1 MSRLFKIL
9 VMIAVLFFGILL
21 GTRLHNGSRFTVF
34 DEQKKL
40 LEVMSLISSRYVDEV
55 SSDSLA
61 EKGIQA
67 MVESLD
73 PHTAYLSP
81 QKVSYSRAEFKGNF
95 EGIGIEFD
103 ILSDTLVVV
112 NPLAGGPSEAAGIMA
127 GDRIVAI
134 DSGSAIGLSSEDVV
148 AALRGET
155 GSSVQLEVFRPF
167 SGKVF
172 SVDVVRN
179 RIPTYSVDAAFLL
192 DDSTG
197 YIRLS
202 RFVSTTSAEFD
213 QALARLL
220 AEGMHGLVV
229 DMRGNPGGYLDQAA
243 GVADEFLPG
252 DSLVVYTK
260 SRRGGPDDIRFRA
273 TEAGDYEDGPV
284 IVVVDRG
291 SASATEILAGALQD
305 NGRALVVGEQTYGK
319 GLVQRQFDFED
330 GSALRLTIAR
340 YYTPSGRQ
348 IQRSYVAGE
357 EGREA
362 YFQNGDGYRDLER
375 RFFFEEGD
383 DLLVDTGVR
392 DARVYRSP
400 DRGAFDEKIGST
412 GGILPD
418 YWVFDKAPG
427 ALYSRLQDEGVFQ
440 LAALYV
446 LDDPSSAVR
455 GYRDD
460 LDGFLGSYT
469 ERDLVEHHILE
480 VCRMRGIDVDNEQF
494 SVQSGRMFIAV
505 KSILA
510 RQLYGISGQIRF
522 LVERGDNVLNVARR
536 LLDEQR

>member
-9 VMIAVLFFGILL
+9 VIIAVLFFGILL

-40 LEVMSLISSRYVDEV
+40 LEVMSLISSRYVDDI
-55 SSDSLA
+55 SPDSLA
-61 EKGIQA
+61 EKGIRA

-81 QKVSYSRAEFKGNF
+81 EKVSYSRAEFKGNF

-134 DSGSAIGLSSEDVV
+134 DSTSAIGLSSEDVV
-148 AALRGET
+148 AVLRGEK

-167 SGKVF
+167 SGNLF

-179 RIPTYSVDAAFLL
+179 RIPTYSVDAAFMLE
-192 DDSTG
+192 DSTG

-213 QALARLL
+213 KALGRLL
-220 AEGMHGLVV
+220 AQGMNGLVV

-243 GVADEFLPG
+243 DVADEFLPE
-252 DSLVVYTK
+252 DSLIVYTK

-273 TEAGDYEDGPV
+273 TDAGDYEEGPV
-284 IVVVDRG
+284 VVVVDRG
-291 SASATEILAGALQD
+291 SASAAEILAGALQD
-305 NGRALVVGEQTYGK
+305 NGRALVIGEQTYGK

-348 IQRSYVAGE
+348 IQRRYVVGE

-362 YFQNGDGYRDLER
+362 YFQNGNGYRELER
-375 RFFFEEGD
+375 KFFFEEGE
-383 DLLVDTGVR
+383 DLLLDTGIR
-392 DARVYRSP
+392 ETRVYRSP
-400 DRGAFDEKIGST
+400 EREAFDEKIGST
-412 GGILPD
+412 GGVLPD
-418 YWVFDKAPG
+418 YWVFDKPPG
-427 ALYSRLQDEGVFQ
+427 ALYSRLQEEGVFQ
-440 LAALYV
+440 QTALYV
-446 LDDPSSAVR
+446 LDDPSSTVR
-455 GYRDD
+455 EYRDD
-460 LDGFLGSYT
+460 LDGFLESYS
-469 ERDLVEHHILE
+469 ERALVEHRILE
-480 VCRMRGIDVDNEQF
+480 VCRGRGIEVDEEQF
-494 SVQSGRMFIAV
+494 ALQKGRMFIAV

-522 LVERGDNVLNVARR
+522 LVEGADNVLNVARA
-536 LLDEQR
+536 LLGSEQ

>member
-9 VMIAVLFFGILL
+9 VIIAVLFFGILL

-40 LEVMSLISSRYVDEV
+40 LEVMSLISSRYVDDI
-55 SSDSLA
+55 SPDSLA
-61 EKGIQA
+61 EKGIRA

-73 PHTAYLSP
+73 PHTTYLSP
-81 QKVSYSRAEFKGNF
+81 EKVSYSRAEFKGNF

-134 DSGSAIGLSSEDVV
+134 DSTSAIGLSSEDVV
-148 AALRGET
+148 AVLRGEK

-167 SGKVF
+167 SGNLF

-179 RIPTYSVDAAFLL
+179 RIPTYSVDAAFMLE
-192 DDSTG
+192 DSTG

-202 RFVSTTSAEFD
+202 RFVSTTSAEFHK
-213 QALARLL
+213 ALDRLL
-220 AEGMHGLVV
+220 AQGMSGLVV

-243 GVADEFLPG
+243 DVADEFLPE

-273 TEAGDYEDGPV
+273 TDTGDYEEGPV
-284 IVVVDRG
+284 VVVVDRG
-291 SASATEILAGALQD
+291 SASAAEILAGALQD

-348 IQRSYVAGE
+348 IQRRYVAGE

-362 YFQNGDGYRDLER
+362 YFQNGNGYRELER
-375 RFFFEEGD
+375 KFFFEEGK
-383 DLLVDTGVR
+383 DLLLDTGIR
-392 DARVYRSP
+392 ETRVYRSP
-400 DRGAFDEKIGST
+400 DREAFDEKIGST
-412 GGILPD
+412 GGVLPD
-418 YWVFDKAPG
+418 YWVFDKPPG
-427 ALYSRLQDEGVFQ
+427 ALYSRLQEEGVFQ
-440 LAALYV
+440 QTALYV
-446 LDDPSSAVR
+446 LDDPSSTVR

-460 LDGFLGSYT
+460 LDGFLESYNEQT
-469 ERDLVEHHILE
+469 LVEHRILE
-480 VCRMRGIDVDNEQF
+480 VCRGRGIEVDEEQF
-494 SVQSGRMFIAV
+494 RLQKGRMFIAV

-522 LVERGDNVLNVARR
+522 LVEGADNVLNVART
-536 LLDEQR
+536 LLDRQK